1 MPLILGANLGAALP
15 AVVNTLHASPSIYRV
30 PIGNLVFRAIGVI
43 ITLPMLNIIASLS
56 LFHASEPAIVLVN
69 FHMMFNVLLAIS
81 FLPFVKPCARL
92 LEKWVPDTVNEAS
105 DNSPRY
111 LDRKAFRKPSV
122 ALTNS
127 VREVLRVGD
136 LLKTMLDGAF
146 DALHTRNRAELQN
159 IKRSDDLVDE
169 YHEKINWYL
178 TELSRQDIPKKYQR
192 RCFRISSYTT
202 NLEHAGDILEC
213 SMTEVIK
220 KIIQQNVHLPDY
232 EKAAIEEL
240 KQCIYRNMELAFS
253 VLLTGDVTN
262 ARALIEQK
270 SIVKSIEREATLAHQ
285 KGLRDNQGP
294 FVSGRSLY
302 LDLLRDLIRINSH
315 FTSIAYPILD
325 QAGELSRSRLKNAE
339 PLDVIATHPSHKRT

>member
-1 MPLILGANLGAALP
+1 MTSTVLLVVAMASSGVISTEGGMPLILGANLGAALP

-146 DALHTRNRAELQN
+146 DALHTRNR
-159 IKRSDDLVDE
+159 
-169 YHEKINWYL
+169 
-178 TELSRQDIPKKYQR
+178 LS
-192 RCFRISSYTT
+192 FR
-202 NLEHAGDILEC
+202 
-213 SMTEVIK
+213 
-220 KIIQQNVHLPDY
+220 
-232 EKAAIEEL
+232 
-240 KQCIYRNMELAFS
+240 
-253 VLLTGDVTN
+253 
-262 ARALIEQK
+262 
-270 SIVKSIEREATLAHQ
+270 TLNGQ
-285 KGLRDNQGP
+285 M
-294 FVSGRSLY
+294 
-302 LDLLRDLIRINSH
+302 I
-315 FTSIAYPILD
+315 
-325 QAGELSRSRLKNAE
+325 
-339 PLDVIATHPSHKRT
+339 